1 MFRNTYCTIT
11 EHDCL
16 KATTQVITS
25 LLQSGRAMVQA
36 VLLVLL
42 ASILLV
48 HVSISHYLLLTEPSD
63 LNNSLCGSNDSSVLP
78 AGTQLLLSTDVHHIL
93 SSSSFCLVSNT
104 SNITLRSLS
113 SIIPATIT
121 CESHQNNSF
130 ASVGFGFYNVSV
142 LSIENVHIT
151 KCGGLMPSTSTLYPN
166 DTSFYFHESQS
177 VTLLISYSSNIMMSN
192 VIINNYYG
200 FAVLLINP
208 NNNSILN
215 NVNISDSSGGKQCSK
230 NFSLSCG
237 GSGLILY
244 FSNLD
249 NRTKV
254 LSAHVLLSTAYIG
267 GSFNIVPY
275 GDVSNA
281 GKVHTEE
288 PKAISAFSA
297 GMTVIFS
304 QGDYSA
310 NVVLSNIH
318 LHYLYGGLFSGIALI
333 FNDAPIGKVS
343 ITITKSMLNHNVIS
357 EINDGSIGCMV
368 TTTKNFAPSFKSTLD
383 MTWDIINVT
392 DSEIIDHYNY
402 FSSSFFLIQSIFSLY
417 NHSFFHIITSSN
429 VLNKLRIH
437 FSHLTY
443 YPNYIG
449 IRNPFILSETTKGHK
464 NLELI
469 LHSIDILSFN
479 NYNLLETAVNSG
491 KLVFINTK
499 SVYINGENNSFK
511 NITGSII
518 QAYNSDI
525 HLNGTLLFHNNKAS
539 HGAAIRL
546 DSLSYLFIH
555 ESTNATFINNS
566 AFFFGGAIYSKMS
579 RNLPMTNPLCTIQV
593 VSKNISQLKAKMSFK
608 ENNAKLAGNSI
619 YVSPLYDCKQLYLK
633 KVNLNDLYR
642 KIFHF
647 YGNKT
652 YLEISSVAVSA
663 YNCSINNNTDDN
675 QIIQVYPGQ
684 TITVGLRAYDLN
696 GNPTYAEILT
706 RLTKTIIKTIKHQIV
721 ILVDIKNHLPIEQQ
735 IQTVYSNSCTPLKFT
750 IFSESKSDNNMYL
763 YFEVEGYT
771 PTTPV
776 KLVQQTCPPGFVYNK
791 SKKACD
797 CSSFL
802 KSFDIIHCDIDTT
815 SVHIPPKSWL
825 GILDNEYTVGY
836 TEHCP
841 PGYCQPNTIINITQD
856 DIMCKGNRM
865 GWLCGQCKVN
875 YSVVLGSSDC
885 YKCSNTL
892 HIALTLI
899 FGILGGIVYVL
910 VLFGLRL
917 TIDLGTLAGFIFWLN
932 IIWPYV
938 IPSDIT
944 FNNRVLKYIVY
955 FLTSIKYQWNIP
967 VCITNNFNE
976 LGKTAVLYFFPF
988 YLWFI
993 VAVIVLLSRYSTR
1006 IANLIV
1012 GSSVQVLV
1020 TLMYISYS
1028 DLLSISLLVLTPAQ
1042 LHFNNTN
1049 STGKLLVW
1057 FKDGT
1062 VLYGQN
1068 PYHIVLLCVS
1078 IAVLSLFIVPFT
1090 LIGLF
1095 GVKMLRSHFIAKY
1108 VRPFIDAIHGPYK
1121 ENLRYWFGV
1130 RLVVLSL
1137 MYIITVVL
1145 QGSNMTLQ
1153 LLLFVFILNLFIIA
1167 QAVVLPY
1174 KNKILNGLDLW
1185 FMVLLSVNFTI
1196 SHSYSLSKNTR
1207 ANNIMTSVEIILCS
1221 ITYLVILMYHM
1232 YISMSRFQCIR
1243 KCIQH
1248 CQLIKILKKYKRR
1261 RCAQVSEE
1269 GPLLRFDDPF
1279 QYKEWESED

>member
-1 MFRNTYCTIT
+1 
-11 EHDCL
+11 
-16 KATTQVITS
+16 
-25 LLQSGRAMVQA
+25 MVQA
-36 VLLVLL
+36 VWLFLLVTN
-42 ASILLV
+42 LLV
-48 HVSISHYLLLTEPSD
+48 HETFSHYLLLREPSD
-63 LNNSLCGSNDSSVLP
+63 LNNSLCGSNDGSVLP
-78 AGTQLLLSTDVHHIL
+78 AGAQLLLSTDVHHIL
-93 SSSSFCLVSNT
+93 SSTSFCLVSNT
-104 SNITLRSLS
+104 SNITLRSVS

-121 CESHQNNSF
+121 CESYQNNSF

-142 LSIENVHIT
+142 LSIENVLIT

-177 VTLLISYSSNIMMSN
+177 VTLLISYSSDIMLSN
-192 VIINNYYG
+192 VNINNYYG

-215 NVNISDSSGGKQCSK
+215 NVNITFSFGNVQCSE

-254 LSAHVLLSTAYIG
+254 LRAHVLLNTSYIKG
-267 GSFNIVPY
+267 IDNIVPY
-275 GDVSNA
+275 DDISNA

-310 NVVLSNIH
+310 NVVLSNT
-318 LHYLYGGLFSGIALI
+318 YWQYTFGGLFSGMAFI
-333 FNDAPIGKVS
+333 FNDAPIGKA
-343 ITITKSMLNHNVIS
+343 TITMKNSTLNHNVFYGR
-357 EINDGSIGCMV
+357 DYGSIGCMV
-368 TTTKNFAPSFKSTLD
+368 TTTKRFASSFKSSLD
-383 MTWDIINVT
+383 LNWTILTVT
-392 DSEIIDHYNY
+392 DSEITDHYNY
-402 FSSSFFLIQSIFSLY
+402 FSTSDFYYRYRPTLSLY
-417 NHSFFHIITSSN
+417 NHSFFHIITSSD

-437 FSHLTY
+437 LSYFNYSQK
-443 YPNYIG
+443 YIG
-449 IRNPFILSETTKGHK
+449 MRNPFILSETINGHK
-464 NLELI
+464 NLEFI
-469 LHSIDILSFN
+469 LHSIEIRSLFKDNS
-479 NYNLLETAVNSG
+479 LETAVNSG
-491 KLVFINTK
+491 KLVFVNTK
-499 SVYINGENNSFK
+499 SVYINGENNYFI

-525 HLNGTLLFHNNKAS
+525 HLNGTLLFYNNKAS
-539 HGAAIRL
+539 HGAAIGL
-546 DSLSYLFIH
+546 DSLSHLFIH

-566 AFFFGGAIYSKMS
+566 AFFFGGAIYSHMS

-619 YVSPLYDCKQLYLK
+619 YISPLYDCQQLYLK
-633 KVNLNDLYR
+633 KVNLRELYM
-642 KIFHF
+642 KLFHF
-647 YGNKT
+647 QGNKT

-663 YNCSINNNTDDN
+663 YNCSINNNTSNDN
-675 QIIQVYPGQ
+675 EIIQVYPGQ
-684 TITVGLRAYDLN
+684 TITVGLRAYDIN

-706 RLTKTIIKTIKHQIV
+706 RLSKKIPKFDSHKT
-721 ILVDIKNHLPIEQQ
+721 LSSVDIKNHLPIEQR
-735 IQTVYSNSCTPLKFT
+735 IQTVYSNSCTLLNFT
-750 IFSESKSDNNMYL
+750 IFPESTNDKSMYL
-763 YFEVEGYT
+763 YFEVAGYI

-776 KLVQQTCPPGFVYNK
+776 KLVQQSCPPGFVYNK

-865 GWLCGQCKVN
+865 GWLCGQCKIN

-892 HIALTLI
+892 HIVLTLI

-910 VLFGLRL
+910 VLFCLRL
-917 TIDLGTLAGFIFWLN
+917 TIDLGTLGGFIFWLN

-938 IPSDIT
+938 IPSDMT
-944 FNNRVLKYIVY
+944 FNNRVLKYMVNI
-955 FLTSIKYQWNIP
+955 LTSIKYQWNIP

-1006 IANLIV
+1006 IANLIF

-1028 DLLSISLLVLTPAQ
+1028 DLLSISLVVLTPAH

-1049 STGKLLVW
+1049 NTGKLLVW

-1095 GVKMLRSHFIAKY
+1095 GVKMLRSRFIAKY

-1121 ENLRYWFGV
+1121 EKLRYWFGV

-1145 QGSNMTLQ
+1145 QGSNLTLQ
-1153 LLLFVFILNLFIIA
+1153 LLLFVLILNVFIIT

-1185 FMVLLSVNFTI
+1185 FMVLLLVNFTT
-1196 SHSYSLSKNTR
+1196 SHSYSLSENTR

-1232 YISMSRFQCIR
+1232 YISMSHFQCIR

-1248 CQLIKILKKYKRR
+1248 CQLIKVVKNKYKRMR
-1261 RCAQVSEE
+1261 HSRVSAS
-1269 GPLLRFDDPF
+1269 GPLLRYDDPF

>member
-1 MFRNTYCTIT
+1 
-11 EHDCL
+11 
-16 KATTQVITS
+16 
-25 LLQSGRAMVQA
+25 MVQA
-36 VLLVLL
+36 VVLLILVSNLLVYE
-42 ASILLV
+42 SF
-48 HVSISHYLLLTEPSD
+48 SHYLLLTEPSD
-63 LNNSLCGSNDSSVLP
+63 LNNSLCYSNNGSVLP
-78 AGTQLLLSTDVHHIL
+78 AGTQLLLSTDVHHVL
-93 SSSSFCLVSNT
+93 SSASFCLVSNT
-104 SNITLRSLS
+104 SNITLRSAS

-177 VTLLISYSSNIMMSN
+177 VTLLISYSSNIMLSN
-192 VIINNYYG
+192 VNINNYYG

-208 NNNSILN
+208 NNNSILS
-215 NVNISDSSGGKQCSK
+215 NVNISDSSVIVQCSE

-254 LSAHVLLSTAYIG
+254 LRSHVLLSTAYIRG
-267 GSFNIVPY
+267 LFNIVSY
-275 GDVSNA
+275 DDVSNA
-281 GKVHTEE
+281 GKIHTEE

-304 QGDYSA
+304 QGGYSA
-310 NVVLSNIH
+310 NVVLSNTYWRYI
-318 LHYLYGGLFSGIALI
+318 YGGLFSGMAFI
-333 FNDAPIGKVS
+333 FNDAPVGKVS
-343 ITITKSMLNHNVIS
+343 ITITKSKFNHNVFY
-357 EINDGSIGCMV
+357 EKNNFGIGCMV
-368 TTTKNFAPSFKSTLD
+368 TTTKRFASSFKSTLD
-383 MTWDIINVT
+383 MTWNIITAT
-392 DSEIIDHYNY
+392 DSEIIENNNY
-402 FSSSFFLIQSIFSLY
+402 FSSNDFHFRYRSLLSLY
-417 NHSFFHIITSSN
+417 NHSFFHIITSSD

-443 YPNYIG
+443 YQHYIG
-449 IRNPFILSETTKGHK
+449 IRNPFIFSETINGQK
-464 NLELI
+464 NVECI
-469 LHSIDILSFN
+469 LHSIEIRTFHNYLS
-479 NYNLLETAVNSG
+479 LETAVNSG
-491 KLVFINTK
+491 KLVFVNTK
-499 SVYINGENNSFK
+499 SVYINGENNYFI

-525 HLNGTLLFHNNKAS
+525 HLNGTLLFYNNKAS

-566 AFFFGGAIYSKMS
+566 AFFYGGAIYSKMS
-579 RNLPMTNPLCTIQV
+579 RNHPMTNPLCTIQV

-663 YNCSINNNTDDN
+663 GHCSINNNSSDN
-675 QIIQVYPGQ
+675 NEIIQVYPGQ
-684 TITVGLRAYDLN
+684 TITLSLRAYDHN
-696 GNPTYAEILT
+696 SNPTYADILT
-706 RLTKTIIKTIKHQIV
+706 RLTKKIAKIDNHQSV
-721 ILVDIKNHLPIEQQ
+721 LAVEIKNHLLIEQQ
-735 IQTVYSNSCTPLKFT
+735 IQTVFSNSCTPLKFT
-750 IFSESKSDNNMYL
+750 IFPVSTNDKSMYL
-763 YFEVEGYT
+763 YFEVVGYT
-771 PTTPV
+771 PTGSV

-791 SKKACD
+791 SKMACD

-841 PGYCQPNTIINITQD
+841 PGYCQSNTIVNITQD

-865 GWLCGQCKVN
+865 GWLCGHCKVN

-917 TIDLGTLAGFIFWLN
+917 TIDLGTLGGFIFWLN

-938 IPSDIT
+938 IPSDMT
-944 FNNRVLKYIVY
+944 FNNRVLKYMVY

-967 VCITNNFNE
+967 VCITSNFNE
-976 LGKTAVLYFFPF
+976 LDKTAVLYFFPF

-1028 DLLSISLLVLTPAQ
+1028 DLLSISLLVLTPAH
-1042 LHFNNTN
+1042 LHFNSTN

-1057 FKDGT
+1057 FKDGS

-1095 GVKMLRSHFIAKY
+1095 GVKMLRSRFIAKY

-1121 ENLRYWFGV
+1121 EKLRYWFGV

-1137 MYIITVVL
+1137 MYIITAVL
-1145 QGSNMTLQ
+1145 QGSNISLQ

-1174 KNKILNGLDLW
+1174 KNKILNGVDLW
-1185 FMVLLSVNFTI
+1185 FMVLLSVNFTT
-1196 SHSYSLSKNTR
+1196 SLSFTLSENTR

-1221 ITYLVILMYHM
+1221 ITYLVILIYHM
-1232 YISMSRFQCIR
+1232 FILMSRFRFIG
-1243 KCIQH
+1243 KYIEH
-1248 CQLIKILKKYKRR
+1248 CQLIKIVKKYKRR
-1261 RCAQVSEE
+1261 RYSQVPAS
-1269 GPLLRFDDPF
+1269 GPLLRFDDSF